1 MKGIVRTVQD
11 MKVEFSKEIEP
22 LKKTQS
28 EMKQEMKNS
37 IILIKS
43 SVESLTNTVN
53 HVKNRGMEDKVE
65 KLNHSIKTQ
74 TGTYQN
80 FITP

>member
-65 KLNHSIKTQ
+65 KLNHLIKTQ